1 MDALLGAATADP
13 VPGCGVVDDVDEG
26 FAFWHQGQH
35 LGSLSAGKAEMEED
49 RYFKKE
55 LLTKRTAIVNACR
68 VSDQRVG
75 TAAGIITARA
85 GTWFRKAA

>member
-49 RYFKKE
+49 RYLKK
-55 LLTKRTAIVNACR
+55 NY
-68 VSDQRVG
+68 
-75 TAAGIITARA
+75 
-85 GTWFRKAA
+85 